1 MQLHICLLGLT
12 PVKIKHL
19 LALLIIIT
27 NTLINSVWASVHL
40 VAGDHDTLESPHLHV
55 VSDLKT
61 LLDFGQD
68 LDDSIQGETEET
80 HFHVLSDLTT
90 QYSGNDSFKASLN
103 ISSSIPNYRTLTY
116 SPPIPPPT
124 AHS

>member
-1 MQLHICLLGLT
+1 MRSYILLLGPL
-12 PVKIKHL
+12 VKIKHL
-19 LALLIIIT
+19 LALIIIIT

-40 VAGDHDTLESPHLHV
+40 VAGDHDTLESPHLHALP
-55 VSDLKT
+55 DLKT

-68 LDDSIQGETEET
+68 IDDSTHGETEET

-90 QYSGNDSFKASLN
+90 QYSVTDSIKASLS
-103 ISSSIPNYRTLTY
+103 ISSTIPCYRTITY

-124 AHS
+124 PTS

>member
-1 MQLHICLLGLT
+1 
-12 PVKIKHL
+12 VNVKHL
-19 LALLIIIT
+19 LALLIIIS

-40 VAGDHDTLESPHLHV
+40 IANEHSGLETPHLHI

-61 LLDFGQD
+61 LLDFGSE
-68 LDDSIQGETEET
+68 LDESAAEIEDT
-80 HFHVLSDLTT
+80 HFHVLTT

-103 ISSSIPNYRTLTY
+103 ISSSIQHYHTLTY

-124 AHS
+124 ARS

>member
-1 MQLHICLLGLT
+1 M
-12 PVKIKHL
+12 KIKHL
-19 LALLIIIT
+19 LALFIIIT

-40 VAGDHDTLESPHLHV
+40 VASDHDTLETPHLHI

-61 LLDFGQD
+61 LFDFGQD
-68 LDDSIQGETEET
+68 LDETTQGEAEET

-90 QYSGNDSFKASLN
+90 QYSVDDRLKASLN
-103 ISSSIPNYRTLTY
+103 ISSAIPCYRTLTY

-124 AHS
+124 SIS